1 MAQLEQLQVFQ
12 SLNSSP
18 NTRLHRSAEL
28 GDGLAAAVWSN
39 RHDAR
44 DYQAPSHHT
53 LSCYLTGGT
62 GTFRRES
69 PHSKGAPDK
78 LCILPAGHQSAWVIN
93 GEIQL
98 AHLYISQEQFALAAV
113 NLLDREPREL
123 ELREGTFLDDPQQAQ
138 RFRQLSQLD
147 WQEPA
152 ERLLSSSLA
161 HGLINHTLL
170 SQVGRREGLRLTGG
184 LAPSQRRL
192 VHEFIQANL
201 SAPLS
206 LGQLP
211 GCARSPNTTSRGCSS
226 SVSGCRRIVMCWR
239 SACAKPST
247 CCNTRPS
254 LWPRWRWPVALP
266 VPATSTTASVRL
278 SALRQGSTAPPCN
291 STDSTPAASI
301 CRIPFYQAL
310 PLACPAAEN
319 SLLIPR
325 RLCKNHRLPSR
336 KLPMSRL
343 THTPARCR

>member
-1 MAQLEQLQVFQ
+1 MSQLEQLQVFQ
-12 SLNSSP
+12 SLHRSP
-18 NTRLHRSAEL
+18 NARLQRSAEL

-113 NLLDREPREL
+113 SLLDREPREL
-123 ELREGTFLDDPQQAQ
+123 ELREGTFLDDAQQAQ

-147 WQEPA
+147 WNEPA

-161 HGLINHTLL
+161 HGLVSHALL

-184 LAPSQRRL
+184 LAPLQRRR
-192 VHEFIQANL
+192 VREFIDAHLDQ
-201 SAPLS
+201 PLS
-206 LGQLP
+206 LGQLASL
-211 GCARSPNTTSRGCSS
+211 CALSEYHFARMFQLSFGLPPHRYLLAQRLLRAQQLL
-226 SVSGCRRIVMCWR
+226 SG
-239 SACAKPST
+239 
-247 CCNTRPS
+247 
-254 LWPRWRWPVALP
+254 
-266 VPATSTTASVRL
+266 
-278 SALRQGSTAPPCN
+278 SAL
-291 STDSTPAASI
+291 
-301 CRIPFYQAL
+301 AL
-310 PLACPAAEN
+310 GEIALACGFASASHFSNRFRQAFSATPGQYRAA
-319 SLLIPR
+319 
-325 RLCKNHRLPSR
+325 
-336 KLPMSRL
+336 L
-343 THTPARCR
+343 TD

>member
-1 MAQLEQLQVFQ
+1 MAPLEHLQVFQ

-18 NTRLHRSAEL
+18 NTQLHRSAEL

-39 RHDAR
+39 RDDAR

-113 NLLDREPREL
+113 SLLDREPREL
-123 ELREGTFLDDPQQAQ
+123 ELCEGTFLDDPQQAQ

-147 WQEPA
+147 WNEPA

-161 HGLINHTLL
+161 HGLVSHALL

-184 LAPSQRRL
+184 LAPLQRRR
-192 VHEFIQANL
+192 VREFIDAHLDQ
-201 SAPLS
+201 PLS
-206 LGQLP
+206 LGQLASL
-211 GCARSPNTTSRGCSS
+211 CALSEYHFARMFQLSFGLPPHRYLLAQRLRRAQQLL
-226 SVSGCRRIVMCWR
+226 SG
-239 SACAKPST
+239 
-247 CCNTRPS
+247 
-254 LWPRWRWPVALP
+254 
-266 VPATSTTASVRL
+266 
-278 SALRQGSTAPPCN
+278 SALALGEIALTCGFASASHFSNRFRQAFSA
-291 STDSTPAASI
+291 TPGQYRAALS
-301 CRIPFYQAL
+301 
-310 PLACPAAEN
+310 N
-319 SLLIPR
+319 
-325 RLCKNHRLPSR
+325 
-336 KLPMSRL
+336 
-343 THTPARCR
+343 